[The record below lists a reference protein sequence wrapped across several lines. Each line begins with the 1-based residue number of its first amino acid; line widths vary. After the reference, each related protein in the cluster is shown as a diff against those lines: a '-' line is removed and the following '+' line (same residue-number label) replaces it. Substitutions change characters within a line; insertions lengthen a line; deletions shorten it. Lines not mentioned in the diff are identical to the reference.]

1 MSYKLSV
8 IIPVFN
14 AEDYIKECLDSVVD
28 QSLGIDNIEVII
40 VNDNSCDSTL
50 DIISQYADKY
60 PSFKLISNKSN
71 LGPGESRNMALK
83 EVSSDYVTYLDADD
97 FISQN
102 AYEDA
107 LSKINEFNA
116 DLLIYNW
123 ETYTGSDYVEPIN
136 IHQQNTLENK
146 LITDIKQNPKLFLS
160 TAPWNKIY
168 HRSLFKYLKFSKGFY
183 EDNIVAILAL
193 INAKRIFLSKDSIYY
208 YRKNSDST
216 TENIT
221 VDSSIHLSNSIKEIF
236 DLRYEYPEFLN
247 YLKLLNINFI
257 YDILFWIYYYNWTLA
272 DELKIINKL
281 KSVIIP
287 LKKEDIDRFKQLFPD
302 KLSYGEDIL
311 DLNNYDAETFLA
323 KYKYFNRLNKVNSQ
337 ASLYVDAGNGFNESD
352 KVAID
357 YSPLKKNNLEFSLEK
372 FDNISKL
379 RFDPLEG
386 SFVKCRITNNLPISD
401 ANCDNS
407 VDDDCQIFTNL
418 DPYYVLDA
426 DFSDISSIQINF
438 DLEILTN
445 DDIANLFRQKDNIIN
460 DLQVKPKKGNLAF
473 SIKRSNFQCL
483 IFHIQNF

>member
-50 DIISQYADKY
+50 DIISQYTDKY

-247 YLKLLNINFI
+247 DLKLLNINFI
-257 YDILFWIYYYNWTLA
+257 YDILFWTYYYNWALA

-302 KLSYGEDIL
+302 KLSYEKDIL
-311 DLNNYDAETFLA
+311 DLDKYDAETFLA

-337 ASLYVDAGNGFNESD
+337 ASLYVDTGKGFNESD

-357 YSPLKKNNLEFSLEK
+357 YSPLKKNNLEFSLEN
-372 FDNISKL
+372 FGNISKL

-386 SFVKCRITNNLPISD
+386 SFIKCRITNNLPISD

-407 VDDDCQIFTNL
+407 VDDDYQIFTNL
-418 DPYYVLDA
+418 DPCYVLDA

-445 DDIANLFRQKDNIIN
+445 NDIANLFRQKDNIIN
-460 DLQVKPKKGNLAF
+460 DLQVKPKKKE
-473 SIKRSNFQCL
+473 I
-483 IFHIQNF
+483 

>member
-1 MSYKLSV
+1 MSYELSV

-50 DIISQYADKY
+50 DIISQYTDKY

-257 YDILFWIYYYNWTLA
+257 YDILFWIYYYNWALA

-302 KLSYGEDIL
+302 KLSYEKDIL
-311 DLNNYDAETFLA
+311 DLDKYDAETFLA

-337 ASLYVDAGNGFNESD
+337 ASLYVDTGKGFNESD

-357 YSPLKKNNLEFSLEK
+357 YSPLKKNNLEFSLEN
-372 FDNISKL
+372 FGNISKL

-386 SFVKCRITNNLPISD
+386 SFIKCRITNNLPISD

-407 VDDDCQIFTNL
+407 VDDDYQIFTNL
-418 DPYYVLDA
+418 DPCYVLDA

-460 DLQVKPKKGNLAF
+460 DLQVKPKKRKF
-473 SIKRSNFQCL
+473 SFFNKKE
-483 IFHIQNF
+483 

>member
-50 DIISQYADKY
+50 DIISQYTDKY

-247 YLKLLNINFI
+247 DLKLININFI
-257 YDILFWIYYYNWTLA
+257 YDILFWTYYYNWALA

-302 KLSYGEDIL
+302 KLSYEKDIL
-311 DLNNYDAETFLA
+311 DLDKYDAETFLA

-337 ASLYVDAGNGFNESD
+337 ASLYVDTGKGFNESD

-357 YSPLKKNNLEFSLEK
+357 YSPLKKNNLEFSLEN
-372 FDNISKL
+372 FGNISKL

-386 SFVKCRITNNLPISD
+386 SFIKCRITNNLPISD

-407 VDDDCQIFTNL
+407 VDDDYQIFTNL
-418 DPYYVLDA
+418 DPCYVLDA

-445 DDIANLFRQKDNIIN
+445 NDIANLFRQKDNIIN
-460 DLQVKPKKGNLAF
+460 DLQVKPKKRKF
-473 SIKRSNFQCL
+473 SFFNKKE
-483 IFHIQNF
+483 

>member
-1 MSYKLSV
+1 MSYELSV

-50 DIISQYADKY
+50 DIISQYTDKY

-183 EDNIVAILAL
+183 EDNIVAIFAL

-247 YLKLLNINFI
+247 DLKLLNINFI
-257 YDILFWIYYYNWTLA
+257 YDILFWTYYYNWALA

-302 KLSYGEDIL
+302 KLSYEKDIL
-311 DLNNYDAETFLA
+311 DLDKYDAETFLA

-337 ASLYVDAGNGFNESD
+337 ASLYVDTGKGFNESD

-357 YSPLKKNNLEFSLEK
+357 YSPLKKNNLEFSLEN
-372 FDNISKL
+372 FGNISKL
-379 RFDPLEG
+379 HFDPLEG
-386 SFVKCRITNNLPISD
+386 SFIKCRITNNLPISD

-407 VDDDCQIFTNL
+407 VDDDYQIFTNL
-418 DPYYVLDA
+418 DPCYVLDA

-445 DDIANLFRQKDNIIN
+445 NDIANLFRQKDNIIN
-460 DLQVKPKKGNLAF
+460 DLQVKPKKRKF
-473 SIKRSNFQCL
+473 SFFNKKE
-483 IFHIQNF
+483 

>member
-50 DIISQYADKY
+50 DIISQYTDKY

-123 ETYTGSDYVEPIN
+123 ETYTGSDYVEPVN

-247 YLKLLNINFI
+247 DLKLLNINFI
-257 YDILFWIYYYNWTLA
+257 YDILFWTYYYNWALA

-302 KLSYGEDIL
+302 KLSYEKDIL
-311 DLNNYDAETFLA
+311 DLDKYDAETFLA

-337 ASLYVDAGNGFNESD
+337 ASLYVDTGKGFNESD

-357 YSPLKKNNLEFSLEK
+357 YSPLKKNNLEFSLEN
-372 FDNISKL
+372 FGNISKL

-386 SFVKCRITNNLPISD
+386 SFIKCRITNNLPVSD

-407 VDDDCQIFTNL
+407 VDDDYQIFTNL
-418 DPYYVLDA
+418 DPCYVLDA

-445 DDIANLFRQKDNIIN
+445 NDIANLFRQKDNIIN
-460 DLQVKPKKGNLAF
+460 DLQVKPKKRKF
-473 SIKRSNFQCL
+473 SFFNKKE
-483 IFHIQNF
+483 

>member
-1 MSYKLSV
+1 MSYELSV

-50 DIISQYADKY
+50 DIISQYTDKY

-247 YLKLLNINFI
+247 DLKLLNINFI
-257 YDILFWIYYYNWTLA
+257 YDILFWTYYYNWALA

-302 KLSYGEDIL
+302 KLSYEKDIL
-311 DLNNYDAETFLA
+311 DLDKYDAETFLA

-337 ASLYVDAGNGFNESD
+337 ASLYVDTGKGFNESD

-357 YSPLKKNNLEFSLEK
+357 YSPLKKNNLEFSLEN
-372 FDNISKL
+372 FGNISKL
-379 RFDPLEG
+379 RFDTLEG
-386 SFVKCRITNNLPISD
+386 SFIKCRITNNLPISD

-407 VDDDCQIFTNL
+407 VDDDYQIFTNL
-418 DPYYVLDA
+418 DPCYVLDA

-445 DDIANLFRQKDNIIN
+445 NDIANLFRQKDNIIN
-460 DLQVKPKKGNLAF
+460 DLQVKPKKRKF
-473 SIKRSNFQCL
+473 SFFNKKE
-483 IFHIQNF
+483 

>member
-50 DIISQYADKY
+50 DIISQYTDKY

-123 ETYTGSDYVEPIN
+123 ETYIGSDYVEPIN

-247 YLKLLNINFI
+247 DLKLLNINFI
-257 YDILFWIYYYNWTLA
+257 YDILFWTYYYNWALA

-302 KLSYGEDIL
+302 KLSYEKDIL
-311 DLNNYDAETFLA
+311 DLDKYDAETFLA

-337 ASLYVDAGNGFNESD
+337 ASLYVDTGKGFNESD

-357 YSPLKKNNLEFSLEK
+357 YSPLKKNNLEFSLEN
-372 FDNISKL
+372 FGNISKL

-386 SFVKCRITNNLPISD
+386 SFIKCRITNNLPISD

-407 VDDDCQIFTNL
+407 VDDDYQIFTNL
-418 DPYYVLDA
+418 DPCYVLDA

-445 DDIANLFRQKDNIIN
+445 NDIANLFRQKDNIIN
-460 DLQVKPKKGNLAF
+460 DLQVKPKKRKF
-473 SIKRSNFQCL
+473 SFFNKKE
-483 IFHIQNF
+483 

>member
-1 MSYKLSV
+1 MSYELSV
-8 IIPVFN
+8 IIPVYN
-14 AEDYIKECLDSVVD
+14 VEKYIGECLDSVVN
-28 QSLGIDNIEVII
+28 QSIGIDNIEVII

-311 DLNNYDAETFLA
+311 DLDKYDAETFLA

-460 DLQVKPKKGNLAF
+460 DLQVKPKKRKF
-473 SIKRSNFQCL
+473 SFFNKKE
-483 IFHIQNF
+483 

>member
-50 DIISQYADKY
+50 DIISQYTDKY

-247 YLKLLNINFI
+247 DLKLLNINFI
-257 YDILFWIYYYNWTLA
+257 YDILFWTYYYNWALA

-302 KLSYGEDIL
+302 KLSYEKDIL
-311 DLNNYDAETFLA
+311 DLDKYDAETFLA

-337 ASLYVDAGNGFNESD
+337 ASLYVDTGKGFNESD

-357 YSPLKKNNLEFSLEK
+357 YSPLKKNNLEFSLEN
-372 FDNISKL
+372 FGNISKL

-386 SFVKCRITNNLPISD
+386 SFIKCRITNNLTISD

-407 VDDDCQIFTNL
+407 VDDDYQIFTNL
-418 DPYYVLDA
+418 DPCYVLDA

-445 DDIANLFRQKDNIIN
+445 NDIANLFRQKDNIIN
-460 DLQVKPKKGNLAF
+460 DLQVKPKKRKF
-473 SIKRSNFQCL
+473 SFFNKKE
-483 IFHIQNF
+483 

>member
-1 MSYKLSV
+1 MSYELSV

-50 DIISQYADKY
+50 DIISQYTDKY

-123 ETYTGSDYVEPIN
+123 ETYTGSDYVEPVN

-247 YLKLLNINFI
+247 DLKLLNINFI
-257 YDILFWIYYYNWTLA
+257 YDILFWTYYYNWALA

-302 KLSYGEDIL
+302 KLSYEKDIL
-311 DLNNYDAETFLA
+311 DLDKYDAETFLA

-337 ASLYVDAGNGFNESD
+337 ASLYVDTGKGFNESD

-357 YSPLKKNNLEFSLEK
+357 YSPLKKNNLEFSLEN
-372 FDNISKL
+372 FGNISKL

-386 SFVKCRITNNLPISD
+386 SFIKCRITNNLPISD

-407 VDDDCQIFTNL
+407 VDDDYQIFTNL
-418 DPYYVLDA
+418 DPCYVLDA

-445 DDIANLFRQKDNIIN
+445 NDIANLFRQKDNIIN
-460 DLQVKPKKGNLAF
+460 DLQVKPKKRKF
-473 SIKRSNFQCL
+473 SFFNKKE
-483 IFHIQNF
+483 

>member
-257 YDILFWIYYYNWTLA
+257 YDILFWIYYYNWALA

-311 DLNNYDAETFLA
+311 DLDKYDAETFLA

-357 YSPLKKNNLEFSLEK
+357 YSPLKKNNLEFRLEK

-460 DLQVKPKKGNLAF
+460 DLQVKPKKRKF
-473 SIKRSNFQCL
+473 SFFNKKE
-483 IFHIQNF
+483 

>member
-1 MSYKLSV
+1 MSYELSV

-50 DIISQYADKY
+50 DIISQYTDKY

-247 YLKLLNINFI
+247 DLKLLNINFI
-257 YDILFWIYYYNWTLA
+257 YDILFWTYYYNWALA

-302 KLSYGEDIL
+302 KLSYEKDIL
-311 DLNNYDAETFLA
+311 DLDKYDAETFLA
-323 KYKYFNRLNKVNSQ
+323 KYKYFNRLNKVNSH
-337 ASLYVDAGNGFNESD
+337 ASLYVDTGKGFNESD

-357 YSPLKKNNLEFSLEK
+357 YSPLKKNNLEFSLEN
-372 FDNISKL
+372 FGNISKL

-386 SFVKCRITNNLPISD
+386 SFIKCRITNNLPISD

-407 VDDDCQIFTNL
+407 VDDDYQIFTNL
-418 DPYYVLDA
+418 DPCYVLDA

-445 DDIANLFRQKDNIIN
+445 NDIANLFRQKDNIIN
-460 DLQVKPKKGNLAF
+460 DLQVKPKKRKF
-473 SIKRSNFQCL
+473 SFFNKKE
-483 IFHIQNF
+483 

>member
-257 YDILFWIYYYNWTLA
+257 YDILFWIYYYNWALA

-311 DLNNYDAETFLA
+311 DLDKYDAETFLA

-460 DLQVKPKKGNLAF
+460 DLQVKPKKRKF
-473 SIKRSNFQCL
+473 SFFNKKE
-483 IFHIQNF
+483 

>member
-1 MSYKLSV
+1 MSYELSV

-50 DIISQYADKY
+50 DIISQYTDKY

-247 YLKLLNINFI
+247 DLKLLNINFI
-257 YDILFWIYYYNWTLA
+257 YDILFWTYYYNWALA

-302 KLSYGEDIL
+302 KLSYEKDIL
-311 DLNNYDAETFLA
+311 DLDKYDAETFLA

-337 ASLYVDAGNGFNESD
+337 ASLYVDTGKGFNESD

-357 YSPLKKNNLEFSLEK
+357 YSPLKKNNLEFSLEN
-372 FDNISKL
+372 FGNISKL

-386 SFVKCRITNNLPISD
+386 SFIKCRITNNLPISD

-407 VDDDCQIFTNL
+407 VDDDYQIFTNL
-418 DPYYVLDA
+418 DPCYVLDA

-445 DDIANLFRQKDNIIN
+445 NDIANLFRQKDNIIN
-460 DLQVKPKKGNLAF
+460 DLQVKPKNRKF
-473 SIKRSNFQCL
+473 SFFNKKE
-483 IFHIQNF
+483 

>member
-1 MSYKLSV
+1 MSYELSV

-50 DIISQYADKY
+50 DIISQYTDKY

-247 YLKLLNINFI
+247 DLKLLNINFI
-257 YDILFWIYYYNWTLA
+257 YDILFWTYYYNWALA

-302 KLSYGEDIL
+302 KLSYEKDIL
-311 DLNNYDAETFLA
+311 DLDKYDAETFLA

-337 ASLYVDAGNGFNESD
+337 ASLYVDTGKGFNESD

-357 YSPLKKNNLEFSLEK
+357 YSPLKKNNLEFSLEN

-386 SFVKCRITNNLPISD
+386 SFIKCRITNNLPISD

-407 VDDDCQIFTNL
+407 VDDDYQIFTNL
-418 DPYYVLDA
+418 DPCYVLDA

-445 DDIANLFRQKDNIIN
+445 NDIANLFRQKDNIIN
-460 DLQVKPKKGNLAF
+460 DLQVKPKKRKF
-473 SIKRSNFQCL
+473 SFFNKKE
-483 IFHIQNF
+483 

>member
-50 DIISQYADKY
+50 DIISQYADKC

-311 DLNNYDAETFLA
+311 DLDKYDAETFLA

-460 DLQVKPKKGNLAF
+460 DLQVKPKKRKF
-473 SIKRSNFQCL
+473 SFFNKKE
-483 IFHIQNF
+483 

>member
-1 MSYKLSV
+1 MSYELSV

-50 DIISQYADKY
+50 DIISQYTAKY

-247 YLKLLNINFI
+247 DLKLLNINFI
-257 YDILFWIYYYNWTLA
+257 YDILFWTYYYNWALA

-302 KLSYGEDIL
+302 KLSYEKDIL
-311 DLNNYDAETFLA
+311 DLDKYDAETFLA

-337 ASLYVDAGNGFNESD
+337 ASLYVDTGKGFNESD

-357 YSPLKKNNLEFSLEK
+357 YSPLKKNNLEFSLEN
-372 FDNISKL
+372 FGNISKL

-386 SFVKCRITNNLPISD
+386 SFIKCRITNNLPISD

-407 VDDDCQIFTNL
+407 VDDDYQIFTNL
-418 DPYYVLDA
+418 DPCYVLDA

-445 DDIANLFRQKDNIIN
+445 NDIANLFRQKDNIIN
-460 DLQVKPKKGNLAF
+460 DLQVKPKKRKF
-473 SIKRSNFQCL
+473 SFFNKKE
-483 IFHIQNF
+483 

>member
-1 MSYKLSV
+1 MSYELSV

-50 DIISQYADKY
+50 DIISQYTDKY

-247 YLKLLNINFI
+247 DLKLLNINFI
-257 YDILFWIYYYNWTLA
+257 YDILFWTYYYNWALA

-302 KLSYGEDIL
+302 KLSYEKDIL
-311 DLNNYDAETFLA
+311 DLDKYDAETFLA

-337 ASLYVDAGNGFNESD
+337 ASLYVDTGKGFNESD

-357 YSPLKKNNLEFSLEK
+357 YSPLKKNNLEFSLEN
-372 FDNISKL
+372 FGNISKL

-386 SFVKCRITNNLPISD
+386 SFIKCRITNNLPISD

-407 VDDDCQIFTNL
+407 VDDDYQIFTNL
-418 DPYYVLDA
+418 DPCYVLDA

-438 DLEILTN
+438 DLEILTDN
-445 DDIANLFRQKDNIIN
+445 DIANLFRQKDNIIN
-460 DLQVKPKKGNLAF
+460 DLQVKPKKRKF
-473 SIKRSNFQCL
+473 SFFNKKE
-483 IFHIQNF
+483 

>member
-1 MSYKLSV
+1 MSYELSV
-8 IIPVFN
+8 IIPVYN
-14 AEDYIKECLDSVVD
+14 VEKYIGECLDSVVN
-28 QSLGIDNIEVII
+28 QSIGIDNIEVIV
-40 VNDNSCDSTL
+40 VNDATPDNSM
-50 DIISQYADKY
+50 DIINEYAEKY
-60 PSFKLISNKSN
+60 PSFKVISNKSN

-257 YDILFWIYYYNWTLA
+257 YDILFWIYYYNWALA

-311 DLNNYDAETFLA
+311 DLDKYDAETFLA

-460 DLQVKPKKGNLAF
+460 DLQVKPKKRKF
-473 SIKRSNFQCL
+473 SFFNKKE
-483 IFHIQNF
+483 

>member
-257 YDILFWIYYYNWTLA
+257 YDILFWIYYYNWALA

-311 DLNNYDAETFLA
+311 DLDKYDAETFLA
-323 KYKYFNRLNKVNSQ
+323 KYKYFNRLC
-337 ASLYVDAGNGFNESD
+337 
-352 KVAID
+352 I
-357 YSPLKKNNLEFSLEK
+357 
-372 FDNISKL
+372 KL
-379 RFDPLEG
+379 QG
-386 SFVKCRITNNLPISD
+386 
-401 ANCDNS
+401 
-407 VDDDCQIFTNL
+407 
-418 DPYYVLDA
+418 VL
-426 DFSDISSIQINF
+426 
-438 DLEILTN
+438 
-445 DDIANLFRQKDNIIN
+445 
-460 DLQVKPKKGNLAF
+460 
-473 SIKRSNFQCL
+473 
-483 IFHIQNF
+483 

>member
-1 MSYKLSV
+1 MSYELSV

-50 DIISQYADKY
+50 DIISKYTDKY

-247 YLKLLNINFI
+247 DLKLLNINFI
-257 YDILFWIYYYNWTLA
+257 YDILFWTYYYNWALV

-302 KLSYGEDIL
+302 KLSYEKDIL
-311 DLNNYDAETFLA
+311 DLDKYDAETFLA

-337 ASLYVDAGNGFNESD
+337 ASLYVDTGKGFNESD

-357 YSPLKKNNLEFSLEK
+357 YSPLKKNNLEFSLEN
-372 FDNISKL
+372 FGNISKL

-386 SFVKCRITNNLPISD
+386 SFIKCRITNNLPISD

-407 VDDDCQIFTNL
+407 VDDDYQIFTNL
-418 DPYYVLDA
+418 DPCYVLDA

-445 DDIANLFRQKDNIIN
+445 NDIANLFRQKDNIIN
-460 DLQVKPKKGNLAF
+460 DLQVKPKKRKF
-473 SIKRSNFQCL
+473 SFFNKKE
-483 IFHIQNF
+483 

>member
-50 DIISQYADKY
+50 DIISQYTDKY

-257 YDILFWIYYYNWTLA
+257 YDILFWTYYYNWALA

-302 KLSYGEDIL
+302 KLSYEKDIL
-311 DLNNYDAETFLA
+311 DLDKYDAETFLA

-337 ASLYVDAGNGFNESD
+337 ASLYVDTGKGFNESD

-357 YSPLKKNNLEFSLEK
+357 YSPLKKNNLEFSLEN

-386 SFVKCRITNNLPISD
+386 SFIKCRITNNLPISD

-407 VDDDCQIFTNL
+407 VDDDYQIFTNL
-418 DPYYVLDA
+418 DPCYVLDA

-445 DDIANLFRQKDNIIN
+445 NDIANLFRQKDNIIN
-460 DLQVKPKKGNLAF
+460 DLQVKPKKRKF
-473 SIKRSNFQCL
+473 SFFNKKE
-483 IFHIQNF
+483 

>member
-50 DIISQYADKY
+50 DIISQYTDKY

-123 ETYTGSDYVEPIN
+123 ETYTGSDYVEPVN

-247 YLKLLNINFI
+247 DLKLLNINFI
-257 YDILFWIYYYNWTLA
+257 YDILFWTYYYNWALA

-302 KLSYGEDIL
+302 KLSYEKDIL
-311 DLNNYDAETFLA
+311 DLDKYDAETFLA

-337 ASLYVDAGNGFNESD
+337 ASLYVDTGKGFNESD

-357 YSPLKKNNLEFSLEK
+357 YLPLKKNNLEFSLEN
-372 FDNISKL
+372 FGNISKL

-386 SFVKCRITNNLPISD
+386 SFIKCRITNNLPISD

-407 VDDDCQIFTNL
+407 VDDDYQIFTNL
-418 DPYYVLDA
+418 DPCYVLDA

-445 DDIANLFRQKDNIIN
+445 NDIANLFRQKDNIIN
-460 DLQVKPKKGNLAF
+460 DLQVKPKKRKF
-473 SIKRSNFQCL
+473 SFFNKKE
-483 IFHIQNF
+483 

>member
-1 MSYKLSV
+1 MSYELSV

-50 DIISQYADKY
+50 DIISQYTDKY

-247 YLKLLNINFI
+247 DLKLLNINFI
-257 YDILFWIYYYNWTLA
+257 YDILFWTYYYNWALA

-302 KLSYGEDIL
+302 KLSYEKDIL
-311 DLNNYDAETFLA
+311 DLDKYDAETFLA

-337 ASLYVDAGNGFNESD
+337 ASLYVDTGKGFNESD

-357 YSPLKKNNLEFSLEK
+357 YSPLKKNNLEFSLEN
-372 FDNISKL
+372 FGNISKL

-386 SFVKCRITNNLPISD
+386 SFIKCRITNNLPISD

-407 VDDDCQIFTNL
+407 VDDDYQIFTNL
-418 DPYYVLDA
+418 DPCYVLDA

-445 DDIANLFRQKDNIIN
+445 NDITNLFRQKDNIIN
-460 DLQVKPKKGNLAF
+460 DLQVKPKKRKF
-473 SIKRSNFQCL
+473 SFFNKKE
-483 IFHIQNF
+483 

>member
-257 YDILFWIYYYNWTLA
+257 YDILFWIYYYNWALA

-311 DLNNYDAETFLA
+311 DLDKYDAETFLA

-357 YSPLKKNNLEFSLEK
+357 YSPLKKNNLEFSLKK

-460 DLQVKPKKGNLAF
+460 DLQVKPKKRKF
-473 SIKRSNFQCL
+473 SFFNKKE
-483 IFHIQNF
+483 

>member
-50 DIISQYADKY
+50 DIISQYTDKY

-123 ETYTGSDYVEPIN
+123 ETYTGSDYVEPVN

-247 YLKLLNINFI
+247 DLKLLNINFI
-257 YDILFWIYYYNWTLA
+257 YDILFWTYYYNWALA

-302 KLSYGEDIL
+302 KLSYEKDIL
-311 DLNNYDAETFLA
+311 DLDKYDAETFLA

-337 ASLYVDAGNGFNESD
+337 ASLYVDTGKGFNESD

-357 YSPLKKNNLEFSLEK
+357 YSPLKKNNLEFSLEN
-372 FDNISKL
+372 FGNISKL

-386 SFVKCRITNNLPISD
+386 SFIKCRITNNLPISD

-407 VDDDCQIFTNL
+407 VDDDYQIFTNL
-418 DPYYVLDA
+418 DPCYVLDA

-445 DDIANLFRQKDNIIN
+445 NDIANLFRQKDIIIN
-460 DLQVKPKKGNLAF
+460 DLQVKPKKRKF
-473 SIKRSNFQCL
+473 SFFNKKE
-483 IFHIQNF
+483 

>member
-50 DIISQYADKY
+50 DIISQYTDKY

-247 YLKLLNINFI
+247 NLKLLNINFI
-257 YDILFWIYYYNWTLA
+257 YDILFWTYYYNWALA

-302 KLSYGEDIL
+302 KLSYEKDIL
-311 DLNNYDAETFLA
+311 DLDKYDAETFLA

-337 ASLYVDAGNGFNESD
+337 ASLYVDTGKGFNESD

-357 YSPLKKNNLEFSLEK
+357 YSPLKKNNLEFSLEN
-372 FDNISKL
+372 FGNISKL

-386 SFVKCRITNNLPISD
+386 SFIKCRITNNLPISD

-407 VDDDCQIFTNL
+407 VDDDYQIFTNL
-418 DPYYVLDA
+418 DPCYVLDA

-445 DDIANLFRQKDNIIN
+445 NDIANLFRQKDNIIN
-460 DLQVKPKKGNLAF
+460 DLQVKPKKRKF
-473 SIKRSNFQCL
+473 SFFNKKE
-483 IFHIQNF
+483 